1 MHTTGRSRT
10 CLFFRPHRSSH
21 DRPDRHTGTT
31 NYSDFLVGGI
41 VIAVV
46 VVVLAGAG
54 VALFCWRKNK
64 SAPQQQGEGREGHR
78 KDTATTYLLQ
88 PARQSCCC
96 NRLDNPVHCHV
107 I

>member
-1 MHTTGRSRT
+1 MTDPTDT
-10 CLFFRPHRSSH
+10 QAPQI
-21 DRPDRHTGTT
+21 

-88 PARQSCCC
+88 PARQSCTLSC
-96 NRLDNPVHCHV
+96 NIILLYYY
-107 I
+107 